1 MNTKTLLV
9 ILATMFSAD
18 TAFAHGS
25 EKHEGPAMAAGRD
38 ATTAEVSIAPT
49 AVDAVAAV
57 ERFSI
62 ALGAGDL
69 IKAGAELDPGVIIL
83 ESGGAERSRDEYLSG
98 HARNDANFLK
108 SAMVTL
114 KRRSAQASGDLA
126 WVASESQI
134 HAMKGEEMLMIDS
147 TETVVL
153 RKSGE
158 GWKIVHI
165 HWSSRRAGGSH

>member
-1 MNTKTLLV
+1 MNTKTLLL
-9 ILATMFSAD
+9 ILATMTSAS
-18 TAFAHGS
+18 TAFAHGT
-25 EKHEGPAMAAGRD
+25 EKHDAPAMTAGRD
-38 ATTAEVSIAPT
+38 ATTAELSIAPT

-57 ERFSI
+57 ERFSS

-69 IKAGAELDPGVIIL
+69 SKAGAELDPDVIIL
-83 ESGGAERSRDEYLSG
+83 ESGGAERSRDEYLSR
-98 HARNDANFLK
+98 HAKNDADFLK

-114 KRRSAQASGDLA
+114 KRRNAQASGDLA

-134 HAMKGEEMLMIDS
+134 HAMKGAEMLMIDA

-153 RKSGE
+153 RKRGD
-158 GWKIVHI
+158 GWRIVHI

>member
-1 MNTKTLLV
+1 MNTRTLLV
-9 ILATMFSAD
+9 ILVTMFATD
-18 TAFAHGS
+18 AAFGHGS
-25 EKHEGPAMAAGRD
+25 ENHDGPAMTAGRD
-38 ATTAEVSIAPT
+38 ATTAELTVAPT

-69 IKAGAELDPGVIIL
+69 RKAGAELDPGVIIL
-83 ESGGAERSRDEYLSG
+83 ESGGAERSRDEYLGG
-98 HARNDANFLK
+98 HARNDADFLK

-114 KRRSAQASGDLA
+114 KRRNAQASGDLA

-134 HAMKGEEMLMIDS
+134 HAMKGAEMLMIDS